1 MKYLILILAVS
12 LTACG
17 GGGGTMTQPQA
28 NSFQEVLGKPLPDQ
42 SNVAPTDP
50 FAPVLKK
57 NGG

>member
-1 MKYLILILAVS
+1 MKYLILVLVLL

-17 GGGGTMTQPQA
+17 GSSSTLQSNP
-28 NSFQEVLGKPLPDQ
+28 FQEVLGKALPTQ
-42 SNVAPTDP
+42 PNVLAPTDP

>member
-1 MKYLILILAVS
+1 MKYLILVLALS

-17 GGGGTMTQPQA
+17 GSSSTPQS
-28 NSFQEVLGKPLPDQ
+28 NPFQEVLGKALPEQ
-42 SNVAPTDP
+42 PVVPAPTDP

>member
-1 MKYLILILAVS
+1 MKYLILIIALL

-17 GGGGTMTQPQA
+17 GSSSAPQV
-28 NSFQEVLGKPLPDQ
+28 NPFQEVLGKPLPEQ
-42 SNVAPTDP
+42 PSAPSPTDP

>member
-1 MKYLILILAVS
+1 MKYLILVLAFL

-17 GGGGTMTQPQA
+17 GSSETAQSNP
-28 NSFQEVLGKPLPDQ
+28 FQEVLGKQLPEQ
-42 SNVAPTDP
+42 PVAPVPTDP

>member
-1 MKYLILILAVS
+1 MKYLILILALT

-17 GGGGTMTQPQA
+17 GSSTSQVNPFDQA
-28 NSFQEVLGKPLPDQ
+28 LGKSVPNQP
-42 SNVAPTDP
+42 NAPVPTDP

>member
-1 MKYLILILAVS
+1 MKNLILILALG

-17 GGGGTMTQPQA
+17 GGSSTTAQVNP
-28 NSFQEVLGKPLPDQ
+28 FQEVLGKPLPVQ
-42 SNVAPTDP
+42 PSAPAPTDP

>member
-1 MKYLILILAVS
+1 MLVILAT

-17 GGGGTMTQPQA
+17 GSGSSVVIENNPFQQALGKSLPTQPT
-28 NSFQEVLGKPLPDQ
+28 VP
-42 SNVAPTDP
+42 APSDP

>member
-1 MKYLILILAVS
+1 MKYLILVLALS

-17 GGGGTMTQPQA
+17 GASEIAQSNP
-28 NSFQEVLGKPLPDQ
+28 FQEVLGKALPTQ
-42 SNVAPTDP
+42 PTVPVPTDP

>member
-1 MKYLILILAVS
+1 MKYLILVLALS

-17 GGGGTMTQPQA
+17 GSSSTPQS
-28 NSFQEVLGKPLPDQ
+28 NPFQEVLGKALPTQ
-42 SNVAPTDP
+42 PVAPAPTDP

>member
-1 MKYLILILAVS
+1 MKYLILSLVVA

-17 GGGGTMTQPQA
+17 GSGETAQTNP
-28 NSFQEVLGKPLPDQ
+28 FQEVLGKALPTQ
-42 SNVAPTDP
+42 PTVPTPTDP

>member
-1 MKYLILILAVS
+1 MKYLILILALT

-17 GGGGTMTQPQA
+17 GSSVKESVNPFQA
-28 NSFQEVLGKPLPDQ
+28 VLGKPLPEQ
-42 SNVAPTDP
+42 PNAPSPTDP

>member
-1 MKYLILILAVS
+1 MKNLILILALT

-17 GGGGTMTQPQA
+17 GSSEKTQSNP
-28 NSFQEVLGKPLPDQ
+28 FQEVLGKSLPDQ
-42 SNVAPTDP
+42 SNAPAPTDP

>member
-1 MKYLILILAVS
+1 MKYLILILAVA

-17 GGGGTMTQPQA
+17 GSSSTPQS
-28 NSFQEVLGKPLPDQ
+28 NPFQEVLGKQLSEQP
-42 SNVAPTDP
+42 VAPVPTDP

>member
-1 MKYLILILAVS
+1 MKYSILILALT

-17 GGGGTMTQPQA
+17 GSSVTETVNPFEQA
-28 NSFQEVLGKPLPDQ
+28 LGKSLPEQ
-42 SNVAPTDP
+42 PTAPAPTDP